1 MLYIP
6 YSILVLLVRLRVVIA
21 VAGTVILTW
30 KAPWAV
36 TAREDLWGSAWFRW
50 SAYHIWSL
58 ISGQPLPLP
67 SQPYPTVVK
76 SKTKTDPKAEE
87 TTVTPAE
94 PMRFLFTIYENQ
106 RWWMG
111 LDWTAALLPQ
121 ERPAWSTASEE
132 PVSPPSAFILPP
144 PTTVYLPHKNG
155 RAKHTAIW
163 TWEEDE
169 WKVLRKLE
177 GSSTSRVERPLP
189 SLKEEVHSSR
199 LLKAAGV
206 VKDVKDAAHIGHEK
220 KDKEKEEEHS
230 ESDEPLTDPDG
241 WIYADN
247 KWEGSS
253 EKGSMGKVCP
263 VRIMFPSRESYVVSY
278 STRGIGGGHG

>member
-1 MLYIP
+1 
-6 YSILVLLVRLRVVIA
+6 
-21 VAGTVILTW
+21 
-30 KAPWAV
+30 
-36 TAREDLWGSAWFRW
+36 
-50 SAYHIWSL
+50 
-58 ISGQPLPLP
+58 
-67 SQPYPTVVK
+67 
-76 SKTKTDPKAEE
+76 
-87 TTVTPAE
+87 
-94 PMRFLFTIYENQ
+94 
-106 RWWMG
+106 MG

-144 PTTVYLPHKNG
+144 PTTVYLPHENG
-155 RAKHTAIW
+155 RAKHTATW

-189 SLKEEVHSSR
+189 SLKEEMHSSR

-206 VKDVKDAAHIGHEK
+206 VKDVKDAAHVGQGK
-220 KDKEKEEEHS
+220 KDKEKEEEEDS

-253 EKGSMGKVCP
+253 GKGSMGKVCP
-263 VRIMFPSRESYVVSY
+263 VRILFPPRGSDVVSH
-278 STRGIGGGHG
+278 SIHGIEGGHG